1 MECKG
6 KPTMKLSEEIEK
18 TTLPSVKSVW
28 RLWMKDTVVD
38 VITTV
43 GESIT
48 ENDAIKAVS
57 LK

>member
-1 MECKG
+1 
-6 KPTMKLSEEIEK
+6 MKLSEEIEK

-43 GESIT
+43 GETIT
-48 ENDAIKAVS
+48 KNDAIKAVS